1 MGGAKAGA
9 MTAVV
14 VLVLSS
20 ALVAWIY
27 AGYPLALALLGVL
40 RPRPRRRAPLELPLS
55 VIVAAHDEV
64 EVIADKVANVLASDY
79 PAELLELIVASDGSE
94 DGTVEAARRAGA
106 TLVLDLPRI
115 GKLSALNRAEQVSSG
130 EILVFTDA
138 DSLFEPGT
146 LRRLVSNFADEQVGG
161 VAANVVRFVEEDGR
175 PVARG
180 EGLYWRYERLL
191 RRLEDRVGS
200 VVSASGHLYAVRR
213 SSFVSSTQTAGT
225 DDFLISSQVVRA
237 GGRLAFDERAVVL
250 VETPEEGGTE
260 LRRKVRV
267 MNRGLRSALALGDAL
282 LPTRTG
288 LYALEVAFHKIL
300 RRFVAFF
307 LVALLATSAV
317 LAMRSAAWWIALG
330 PQLAFYALAAAG
342 GLLAR
347 TRWGRLKPLWIPYYF
362 CLANGA
368 AALAVLSL
376 VVGVRFTTWEPVAAR
391 HQARGVAS
399 RG

>member
-1 MGGAKAGA
+1 

-14 VLVLSS
+14 VLVVST
-20 ALVAWIY
+20 ALVAWVY
-27 AGYPLALALLGVL
+27 AGYPLALALLGRV
-40 RPRPRRRAPLELPLS
+40 RPRPRRRAPLELPVS

-79 PAELLELIVASDGSE
+79 PAPLLELIVASDGSE
-94 DGTVEAARRAGA
+94 DGTVQAARRAGA

-115 GKLSALNRAEQVSSG
+115 GKLSALNRAEHASSG

-138 DSLFEPGT
+138 DSLFEPPT
-146 LRRLVSNFADEQVGG
+146 LRRLVSNFADERVGG
-161 VAANVVRFVEEDGR
+161 VAANVVRYVEEDGR

-191 RRLEDRVGS
+191 KRLEDRVGS

-213 SSFVSSTQTAGT
+213 RLFTPSTLTTGT
-225 DDFLISSQVVRA
+225 DDFVISSQVVRA

-250 VETPEEGGTE
+250 VATPEEGGTE

-267 MNRGLRSALALGDAL
+267 MNRGLRSALALGGAL
-282 LPTRTG
+282 LPGRTG
-288 LYALEVAFHKIL
+288 LYGVEVVFHKIL

-307 LVALLATSAV
+307 LVALLASSVV
-317 LAMRSAAWWIALG
+317 LAARDPLWWIALG
-330 PQLAFYALAAAG
+330 PQLGFYVLATAG
-342 GLLAR
+342 ALLAR
-347 TRWGRLKPLWIPYYF
+347 TRWGRLKPLWIPYFF
-362 CLANGA
+362 CLANLA

-376 VVGVRFTTWEPVAAR
+376 LAGVRFERWEPVGVRGSARSPAAR
-391 HQARGVAS
+391 S
-399 RG
+399 

>member
-1 MGGAKAGA
+1 
-9 MTAVV
+9 MTAMV
-14 VLVLSS
+14 VLVASG
-20 ALVAWIY
+20 ALVAWVY
-27 AGYPLALALLGVL
+27 AGYPLALVALGLV
-40 RPRPRRRAPLELPLS
+40 RPRPRRRAPIELPLS

-64 EVIADKVANVLASDY
+64 EVIAGKVANVLRSDY
-79 PAELLELIVASDGSE
+79 PPELLELIVASDGSQ

-106 TLVLDLPRI
+106 TRVLDLPRI
-115 GKLSALNRAEQVSSG
+115 GKLAALNRAEQVASG

-146 LRRLVSNFADEQVGG
+146 LRRLVSNFADERVDG

-191 RRLEDRVGS
+191 KRLEDKVGS

-213 SSFVSSTQTAGT
+213 SAFAPSTETAGT

-237 GGRLAFDERAVVL
+237 GGRLAFDEEAVVL
-250 VETPEEGGTE
+250 VATPEEGGTE

-267 MNRGLRSALALGDAL
+267 MNRGLRSILALGDAL

-288 LYALEVAFHKIL
+288 LYALEVIFHKLL

-307 LVALLATSAV
+307 LVALLASSAV
-317 LAMRSAAWWIALG
+317 LAARSPAWWLVLA

-342 GLLAR
+342 ALLAR
-347 TRWGRLKPLWIPYYF
+347 TRWGRLRPLWIPYYF

-376 VVGVRFTTWEPVAAR
+376 LAGVRFTTWEPVAAR
-391 HQARGVAS
+391 HA
-399 RG
+399 

>member
-1 MGGAKAGA
+1 MI
-9 MTAVV
+9 AVAIAS
-14 VLVLSS
+14 L
-20 ALVAWIY
+20 ALVAWVY
-27 AGYPLALALLGVL
+27 AGYPLALAVLGRL

-64 EVIADKVANVLASDY
+64 DVIADKVANVLASDY
-79 PAELLELIVASDGSE
+79 PAELLELIVASDGSD
-94 DGTVEAARRAGA
+94 DGTVDAARRAGA

-115 GKLSALNRAEQVSSG
+115 GKLSALNRAVQAASG

-138 DSLFEPGT
+138 DSMFEPAT

-161 VAANVVRFVEEDGR
+161 VAANLVRSVAQDGR

-191 RRLEDRVGS
+191 KRLEDRIGS

-213 SSFVSSTQTAGT
+213 SLFTPSAQTAGT
-225 DDFLISSQVVRA
+225 DDFLISSAVVRQHR
-237 GGRLAFDERAVVL
+237 RLAFDEQAVVL
-250 VETPEEGGTE
+250 VATPEEGGTE

-267 MNRGLRSALALGDAL
+267 MNRGLRSALALGDGL

-288 LYALEVAFHKIL
+288 LYAIEVVFHKLL
-300 RRFVAFF
+300 RRFVGFF
-307 LVALLATSAV
+307 LIALLASSVA
-317 LAMRSAAWWIALG
+317 LALADPIWWLVLG
-330 PQLAFYALAAAG
+330 PQLVFYALATAG
-342 GLLAR
+342 GLLAG
-347 TRWGRLKPLWIPYYF
+347 TPWGRLKPLWIPYFF

-376 VVGVRFTTWEPVAAR
+376 LAGVRFERWEPVAMRGDMAR
-391 HQARGVAS
+391 S
-399 RG
+399 

>member
-1 MGGAKAGA
+1 M
-9 MTAVV
+9 AVV
-14 VLVLSS
+14 VAIASS
-20 ALVAWIY
+20 ALVAWVY
-27 AGYPLALALLGVL
+27 AGYPLALALLGRL

-64 EVIADKVANVLASDY
+64 EVIAAKVANVLASDY
-79 PAELLELIVASDGSE
+79 PPELLELIVASDGSA
-94 DGTVEAARRAGA
+94 DGTVDTARRAGA
-106 TLVLDLPRI
+106 SLVLDLPRV
-115 GKLSALNRAEQVSSG
+115 GKLTALSRAEHAASG

-138 DSLFEPGT
+138 DSMFERGT

-161 VAANVVRFVEEDGR
+161 VAANVVRYVEEDGR

-191 RRLEDRVGS
+191 KRLEDRIGS

-213 SSFVSSTQTAGT
+213 SLFTPSAQTAGT
-225 DDFLISSQVVRA
+225 DDFLISSAVVRQ
-237 GGRLAFDERAVVL
+237 GRRLAFDERALVL
-250 VETPEEGGTE
+250 VATPEEGGTE

-267 MNRGLRSALALGDAL
+267 MNRGLRSALALGDGL

-288 LYALEVAFHKIL
+288 LYALEVVFHKLL

-307 LVALLATSAV
+307 LLALLASSIA
-317 LAMRSAAWWIALG
+317 LAAADPAWWLLLG
-330 PQLAFYALAAAG
+330 PQLVFYALAAGG
-342 GLLAR
+342 GLLAG
-347 TRWGRLKPLWIPYYF
+347 TRWGRLKPLWVPYFF

-376 VVGVRFTTWEPVAAR
+376 LAGVRFELWEPAGM
-391 HQARGVAS
+391 RGGVV